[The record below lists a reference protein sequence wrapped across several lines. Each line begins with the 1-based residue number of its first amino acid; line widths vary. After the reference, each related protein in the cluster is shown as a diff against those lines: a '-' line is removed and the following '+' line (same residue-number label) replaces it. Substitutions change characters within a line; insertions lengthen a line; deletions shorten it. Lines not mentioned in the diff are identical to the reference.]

1 MKIKKSMNNSSE
13 KYITYTNQ
21 THYNHKINLWQ
32 LLNLNDYPKLNA
44 ILIGLAYIYGW
55 VLNLHL
61 LDIKTFTWEFLIK
74 GGSGVILAV
83 ITAISVKFGT
93 DIYTE
98 KLKPK
103 LFKHGKISKTKTDKT
118 NNAA

>member
-1 MKIKKSMNNSSE
+1 MRNSSE
-13 KYITYTNQ
+13 KIITYTHQ
-21 THYNHKINLWQ
+21 TNYNHKINLWQ
-32 LLNLNDYPKLNA
+32 LISLNDYPKINA
-44 ILIGLAYIYGW
+44 ALIFLAYIYGW

-74 GGSGVILAV
+74 GSSGVVLAV

-103 LFKHGKISKTKTDKT
+103 IFKHGKDKKTKTNSADET
-118 NNAA
+118 SNAA

>member
-1 MKIKKSMNNSSE
+1 MVTNENKVIN
-13 KYITYTNQ
+13 YTYKA
-21 THYNHKINLWQ
+21 HYNHKINLWQ
-32 LLNLNDYPKLNA
+32 LINLNDYPKINA
-44 ILIGLAYIYGW
+44 ILIACAYVYGW

-74 GGSGVILAV
+74 GGSGVVLAV

-103 LFKHGKISKTKTDKT
+103 LFKHGKSNKTKTDKT
-118 NNAA
+118 DRNAA